1 MSYEH
6 IKEIMLRDNPT
17 IWEFWTVEIPR
28 LMTSEQALEKYKEAR
43 LQLKEEL
50 EMKILTEQ
58 KHFAEY
64 ELLCILSGI
73 KESLDFSNY
82 EKFKNKENKK
92 YKAFETRDGF
102 QLISYIGTNLYRLN
116 KIAKERGLELKE
128 IDERDYLRIS
138 INLRPE
144 QILE

>member
-1 MSYEH
+1 MNYDK

-17 IWEFWTVEIPR
+17 IWEFWTIEIPR

-73 KESLDFSNY
+73 KEPLDISN
-82 EKFKNKENKK
+82 
-92 YKAFETRDGF
+92 
-102 QLISYIGTNLYRLN
+102 
-116 KIAKERGLELKE
+116 
-128 IDERDYLRIS
+128 
-138 INLRPE
+138 
-144 QILE
+144 